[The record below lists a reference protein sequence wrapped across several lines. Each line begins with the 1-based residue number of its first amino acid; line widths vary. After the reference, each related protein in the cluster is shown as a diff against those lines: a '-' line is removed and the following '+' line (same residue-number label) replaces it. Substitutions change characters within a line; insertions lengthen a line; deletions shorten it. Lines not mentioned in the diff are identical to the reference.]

1 MANDDSREMADRAE
15 QSTGA
20 KVAALLAVGKMSDT
34 AVPMVTLNSEG
45 VTLIYG
51 RDERAIEAAAL
62 LKDHLDVTVMIT
74 ATSNF
79 SGSGVYEFPI
89 VKGLIRTLKGHLG
102 AFTVTADGFATAE
115 PSSPGTLTF
124 GPAKNGAVAHC
135 DIILDLSGEAPLI
148 SAYEL
153 RDGYIRVD
161 PRHPAGV
168 LPAVG
173 KARDLRGV
181 FDKPRYID
189 LKSDIC
195 AHARSRIVG

>member
-1 MANDDSREMADRAE
+1 MADRAE
-15 QSTGA
+15 QSKDAGP

-124 GPAKNGAVAHC
+124 GPAKTVPSPIA
-135 DIILDLSGEAPLI
+135 ISSLI
-148 SAYEL
+148 S
-153 RDGYIRVD
+153 
-161 PRHPAGV
+161 PAS
-168 LPAVG
+168 A
-173 KARDLRGV
+173 
-181 FDKPRYID
+181 
-189 LKSDIC
+189 S
-195 AHARSRIVG
+195 H